1 MFRKHHLLWALAPA
15 LVNGQTLSEPQL
27 KAVVIQ
33 GTREDLQGIADTA
46 SEGIVTSKQIQT
58 RPLQRAGDIMESVPG
73 LVATQ
78 HAGGGKANQYFLR
91 GFNLDHGTDFAT
103 YIDGAPIN
111 FPAHAHGQ
119 GYTDLYFLI
128 PELIESL

>member
-78 HAGGGKANQYFLR
+78 HVGGGKANQYFYAVSISTMALTLPLILTVR
-91 GFNLDHGTDFAT
+91 RSISPPTRMGRAT
-103 YIDGAPIN
+103 PICI
-111 FPAHAHGQ
+111 F
-119 GYTDLYFLI
+119 
-128 PELIESL
+128 